1 MINFPNKFRKFKNC
15 NSVFIFTKINDS
27 QYQVINKIKNGERKY
42 VNNVFNYKKI
52 IKKKDLLDF
61 LNCYVYH

>member
-15 NSVFIFTKINDS
+15 NSVFIFTKIKT

-42 VNNVFNYKKI
+42 INNVFNYKK
-52 IKKKDLLDF
+52 L
-61 LNCYVYH
+61 